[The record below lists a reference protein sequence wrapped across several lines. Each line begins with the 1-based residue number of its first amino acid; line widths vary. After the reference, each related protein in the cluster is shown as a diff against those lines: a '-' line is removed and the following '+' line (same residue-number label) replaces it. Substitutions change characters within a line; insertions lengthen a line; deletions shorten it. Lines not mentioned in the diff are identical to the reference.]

1 MDIGVGSRDTTFDTQ
16 CNRSPTERLRLL
28 AWGSDYILR
37 QKLCPLNWPHIY
49 IYENSTL
56 CSLI

>member
-49 IYENSTL
+49 I
-56 CSLI
+56 